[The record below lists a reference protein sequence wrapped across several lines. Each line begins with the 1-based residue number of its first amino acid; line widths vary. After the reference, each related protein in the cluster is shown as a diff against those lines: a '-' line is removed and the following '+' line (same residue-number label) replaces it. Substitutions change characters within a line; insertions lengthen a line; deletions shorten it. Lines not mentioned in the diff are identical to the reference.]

1 MKYDFPSVVLH
12 NSDGTVVNVSDTDT
26 RPWTAQIALKAAL
39 LTDAQQNVESKMAR
53 YELFLKLRDHKP
65 ESEYTVEEIALLKK
79 AAMLLPT
86 IFAGQLSHLLD
97 QK

>member
-1 MKYDFPSVVLH
+1 MKYDFNAVLH
-12 NSDGTVVNVSDTDT
+12 NSDGSIVKTSDTDT
-26 RPWTAQIALKAAL
+26 APWTSQAALKSAL
-39 LTDAQQNVESKMAR
+39 LTDAQQNADSKMAR

-65 ESEYTVEEIALLKK
+65 ETEYTVEEITLMKK

-86 IFAGQLSHLLD
+86 IYAGQLSHLLD